1 MFIVYVIGWLA
12 CAVTI
17 YAVARTTV
25 EQSWTRSDAISLLSL
40 VIPWWP
46 LVLLWLLLAVV
57 GSRWSIG
64 QRVSDWLDKPTR
76 W

>member
-46 LVLLWLLLAVV
+46 LVLLWLLLRPKQIAN
-57 GSRWSIG
+57 RER
-64 QRVSDWLDKPTR
+64 QFHLCLPAKA
-76 W
+76 